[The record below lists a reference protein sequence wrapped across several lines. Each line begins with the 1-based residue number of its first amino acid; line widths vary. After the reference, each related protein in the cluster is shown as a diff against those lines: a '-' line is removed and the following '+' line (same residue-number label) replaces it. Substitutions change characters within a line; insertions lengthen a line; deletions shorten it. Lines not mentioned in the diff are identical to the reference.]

1 MSMDLTPII
10 FGKAEYSWD
19 ERKWVSMMF
28 GLVILLA
35 AYLADLRNRVRQ
47 DFAFWGYL
55 FGVMAF
61 WGGLTLMEGG
71 SEIAKAVYCL
81 INITLI
87 VVSVLLR
94 QRVFLVFGALG
105 VLGYLGHLSYRVFE
119 DSVLFPVVLTMVGI
133 LVIYLGVLYQRHSE
147 AIAAYLQAHLPEG
160 LDELI
165 PPRAR
170 T

>member
-1 MSMDLTPII
+1 
-10 FGKAEYSWD
+10 
-19 ERKWVSMMF
+19 MF
-28 GLVILLA
+28 GLAVLLA

-55 FGVMAF
+55 FGVVAF
-61 WGGLTLMEGG
+61 WGGLSLMEGG
-71 SEIAKAVYCL
+71 GEVAKFVYCL
-81 INITLI
+81 INVALI

-119 DSVLFPVVLTMVGI
+119 DSLLFPVVLTIAGI
-133 LVIYLGVLYQRHSE
+133 LLIYLGVLFQRHSK
-147 AIAAYLQAHLPEG
+147 AITEYVHAELPQALH
-160 LDELI
+160 DLI

-170 T
+170 M